1 MLKIPMSLNLQEIQ
15 RVSERADDLRY
26 AGDRADSHVNSHIV
40 SPPPLA
46 GLSPKIE
53 EGSTDPQVCNSCSEP
68 ILTIRYQCLNCPSIP
83 FSFNLCSEC
92 EVKSWEVHDPMH
104 VFLKIPRP
112 VDIPGPLESESP
124 FIPILYQFPAGP
136 DADEEPRLDPQAYLR
151 KLVHHFALCDLHM
164 TRIVGKWYRCAF
176 CAKDL
181 CADCEAFD
189 THDDST
195 HAFLVLKSPVSLGV
209 MRQLVGDLSEP
220 AAQMPILRGKI
231 YYPRH

>member
-1 MLKIPMSLNLQEIQ
+1 ME
-15 RVSERADDLRY
+15 E
-26 AGDRADSHVNSHIV
+26 DSVH
-40 SPPPLA
+40 
-46 GLSPKIE
+46 
-53 EGSTDPQVCNSCSEP
+53 PQVCNSCSEH
-68 ILTIRYQCLNCPSIP
+68 IFSIRYQCLNCPSKP

-124 FIPILYQFPAGP
+124 FIPNLYRSPAGP
-136 DADEEPRLDPQAYLR
+136 TPDTAEEELDPPAYLR
-151 KLVHHFALCDLHM
+151 KLVHSYTLCDLHM

-181 CADCEAFD
+181 CADCEASD

-195 HAFLVLKSPVSLGV
+195 HAFLVLKSPVNIEALG
-209 MRQLVGDLSEP
+209 QLVGDSDGP
-220 AAQMPILRGKI
+220 AACTPILRGNI
-231 YYPRH
+231 YYPKH